1 MDTIIVET
9 PEQFRL
15 YTLLRL
21 KSALKLECAGLRHSR
36 GHSAYGI
43 TKKSFGFKGS
53 RAKVLEQLTD
63 YIKKEYNNEPSDKV

>member
-1 MDTIIVET
+1 MTMIIET

-21 KSALKLECAGLRHSR
+21 KAALKLECAGMRHSK

-43 TKKSFGFKGS
+43 AKKSFGFKGN
-53 RAKVLEQLTD
+53 RVKVLEQLTD
-63 YIKKEYNNEPSDKV
+63 YINAEYANDN

>member
-1 MDTIIVET
+1 MTIET

-21 KSALKLECAGLRHSR
+21 KAALKLECAGMRHSK

-43 TKKSFGFKGS
+43 TKKSFGFKGN
-53 RAKVLEQLTD
+53 RVKVLEQLTD
-63 YIKKEYNNEPSDKV
+63 YINTEYANDN

>member
-1 MDTIIVET
+1 MTMTIET

-21 KSALKLECAGLRHSR
+21 KAALKLECAGMRHSK

-43 TKKSFGFKGS
+43 TKKSFGFKGN
-53 RAKVLEQLTD
+53 RVKVLEQLTD
-63 YIKKEYNNEPSDKV
+63 YINAEYANDN

>member
-1 MDTIIVET
+1 MIIET

-21 KSALKLECAGLRHSR
+21 KAALKLECAGMRHSK

-43 TKKSFGFKGS
+43 AKKSFGFKGN
-53 RAKVLEQLTD
+53 RVKVLEQLTD
-63 YIKKEYNNEPSDKV
+63 YINAEYANDN

>member
-1 MDTIIVET
+1 MTIET

-21 KSALKLECAGLRHSR
+21 KSALKLECAGMRHSK

-43 TKKSFGFKGS
+43 AKKEFGFKGN
-53 RAKVLEQLTD
+53 RAKVLEQLTN
-63 YIKKEYNNEPSDKV
+63 YIQNNYD